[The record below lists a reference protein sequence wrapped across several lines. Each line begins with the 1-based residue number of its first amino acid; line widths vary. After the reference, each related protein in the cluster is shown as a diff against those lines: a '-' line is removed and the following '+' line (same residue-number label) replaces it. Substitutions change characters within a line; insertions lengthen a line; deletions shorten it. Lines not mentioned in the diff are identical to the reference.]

1 LGALSIHLQ
10 QDNQEAKVHQNAQ
23 LVVLK
28 VSGTHADVRFSAI
41 VAAFGMR
48 LAGSEHLNGLSYD
61 AIESI
66 AASSLGIDAGGHRS
80 EFVGLVRR
88 ARELSPAETPL
99 PVQSHGTSQE

>member
-1 LGALSIHLQ
+1 
-10 QDNQEAKVHQNAQ
+10 
-23 LVVLK
+23 
-28 VSGTHADVRFSAI
+28 
-41 VAAFGMR
+41 MR
-48 LAGSEHLNGLSYD
+48 LAGPEHLNGLSYD

-99 PVQSHGTSQE
+99 PVQSHGTSQESFACVNACSELIGAGHFYGRWLIGG

>member
-1 LGALSIHLQ
+1 
-10 QDNQEAKVHQNAQ
+10 
-23 LVVLK
+23 
-28 VSGTHADVRFSAI
+28 
-41 VAAFGMR
+41 
-48 LAGSEHLNGLSYD
+48 LNGLSYD

-66 AASSLGIDAGGHRS
+66 AASSLGIDPGGHRS